1 MSAEP
6 PGSTQVAARPAP
18 RGPDKQP
25 AKIAGMFDSIAHRYD
40 LLNHLL
46 SGGLDL
52 YWRARAIRALRFTG
66 RELVLDLCTGTAD
79 LAIAARS
86 PAVARSRFGEGIP
99 RAGAARRVLGLDFSM
114 EMLRIGQR
122 KLRQRGLA
130 TDVPLVQGDAMRL
143 PVASSS
149 VDAVTIAFG
158 IRNVLDPAAACAE
171 IARVLKP
178 GGRLAVLEFSLPTV
192 PIVRPLYAWYFR
204 NVLPRVGRLLSR
216 HDDAYTYLPA
226 SVGAFL
232 SPEEFTAMVGVAGLN
247 EVTAVPLTFG
257 VVYLYTA
264 TRVG

>member
-1 MSAEP
+1 MSADA
-6 PGSTQVAARPAP
+6 PGRAHAERRQAAT
-18 RGPDKQP
+18 GPDKHP
-25 AKIAGMFDSIAHRYD
+25 AKIAGMFDAIAHRYD

-52 YWRARAIRALRFTG
+52 YWRRRAIRALQFTG

-79 LAIAARS
+79 LAIAAR
-86 PAVARSRFGEGIP
+86 AR
-99 RAGAARRVLGLDFSM
+99 ARRVIGLDFSN

-122 KLRQRGLA
+122 KLRDAGLA
-130 TDVPLVQGDAMRL
+130 ADVRLVRADAMRL
-143 PVASSS
+143 PIASSS

-178 GGRLAVLEFSLPTV
+178 GGRLAVLEFSLPTIPV
-192 PIVRPLYAWYFR
+192 VRGVYEWYFR
-204 NVLPRVGRLLSR
+204 HVLPRIGRLLSR

-232 SPEEFTAMVGVAGLN
+232 SPGEFTTLVGQAGLKA
-247 EVTAVPLTFG
+247 VTAVRLTFG